1 MENWLE
7 KVYSAIGEKF
17 ESEHLPKILSLVRQP
32 SIAGTGEGIEDCAGM
47 VLKMLEDIGCVEG
60 RLEHYVYSPVVS
72 AKLVSELP
80 DAPTLVIYGMYDVQ
94 PPEPLEEWLV
104 PPYEGAIID
113 FEPYGECVVARGI
126 TNSKGPLVCFINT
139 VKTIKETLGYFPLN
153 LWFVIEGEE
162 EMGSESLAPFTR
174 KHAEELSKCL
184 GVYLLSARQDENGKP
199 FTTLGNKGILY
210 FELEA
215 RGGDWGGP
223 SEIDIHGSNAAWISN
238 PLWRLVNALATM
250 RDENDNI
257 LIEGFYDEVAPLD
270 EMDEYYTRRMAQV
283 LDEDMYLNKR
293 FRASRF
299 IHDLHGE
306 EAQKAL
312 LWNPTLN
319 IDGIWG
325 GYTGPATKTIVPY
338 HACCKIDV
346 RLVPNMRPEH
356 VLEKIRAHLDKHGYS
371 DIKITQRQGT
381 PYSKVNANSAIARA
395 CISAME
401 QSGYPENTV
410 WPIFPGSGPAY
421 LFTDPPVNLPLVDY
435 SLGIS
440 GQIHAPNEYF
450 TVKGLKE
457 NEMSCACVLW
467 NLCRILEEDR
477 RNES

>member
-7 KVYSAIGEKF
+7 KVYGIIERRF
-17 ESEHLPKILSLVRQP
+17 QEEHLPNILKLVRQP
-32 SIAGTGEGIEDCAGM
+32 SIAGTGEGIEECANM
-47 VLKMLEDIGCVEG
+47 VLNMLEDIGCVEG
-60 RLEHYVYSPVVS
+60 HLEHYVHSPVVS
-72 AKLVSELP
+72 AKLYSERP

-94 PPEPLEEWLV
+94 PPEPLEEWRV
-104 PPYEGAIID
+104 PPYEGAILD
-113 FEPYGECVVARGI
+113 VEPYGECVVARGI
-126 TNSKGPLVCFINT
+126 ANSKGPLVCFINT
-139 VKTIKETLGYFPLN
+139 VKVIKEALGYFPLN

-162 EMGSESLAPFTR
+162 EMGSESLVPFTQ
-174 KHAEELSKCL
+174 KHGEELSKSV

-215 RGGDWGGP
+215 RGGEWGGP
-223 SEIDIHGSNAAWISN
+223 SRIDVHGSNAAWVSN

-250 RDENDNI
+250 RDEDDNI
-257 LIEGFYDEVAPLD
+257 LIEGFYDEVAPLN
-270 EMDEYYTRRMAQV
+270 EMDEYYTSKMAEV

-293 FRASRF
+293 FFASRF
-299 IHDLHGE
+299 LHGLHGKD
-306 EAQKAL
+306 ALHAL

-325 GYTGPATKTIVPY
+325 GYTGPATKTILPY
-338 HACCKIDV
+338 HATCKIDV
-346 RLVPNMRPEH
+346 RLVPNMRAET
-356 VLEKIRAHLDKHGYS
+356 VLEKIRRHLDSHGFS
-371 DIKITQRQGT
+371 DIEIRVRQCT
-381 PYSKVNANSAIARA
+381 PYSKVDANSALARA
-395 CISAME
+395 CIAAME

-421 LFTDPPVNLPLVDY
+421 LFTDPPVSLPLVDY

-457 NEMSCACVLW
+457 NEMSVAAVLW
-467 NLCRILEEDR
+467 NLCRILEEDKQ
-477 RNES
+477 